1 MENTELFGELHE
13 QEENGLCG
21 RKHAGLCDLHNVSGS
36 ALNAVKQIP
45 QVPQTQMALNDQ
57 LKILRIAANKL
68 GLYDAADFI
77 KRD

>member
-1 MENTELFGELHE
+1 MNKEHNSDNQQSQQL
-13 QEENGLCG
+13 NI
-21 RKHAGLCDLHNVSGS
+21 AGVSGS
-36 ALNAVKQIP
+36 ALDIAKQIP

-77 KRD
+77 RRD